1 MEREYNG
8 IWVYANHH
16 NKKLTKSTLELIA
29 KGRQLADKSKV
40 DLSAV
45 LLGYNI
51 EPLAH
56 ELITYGVDKIYLV
69 NDEKLKLYST
79 IPYAKAV
86 TSLIRMEKPKIV
98 LFVADTTGRD
108 LAPRIATRLE
118 TGLTADCT
126 DLDIG
131 DYHDKKSG
139 KRYDR
144 VLYQIR
150 PAFGGDI
157 MATIF
162 TPECHPQMATVRHG
176 IFEPLHM
183 DPKRTGKIIHC
194 NGDLEESD
202 LVIDILKT
210 IRKKNETS
218 LEDAKIIVGGGRGVG
233 GPEGFKM
240 IKKLA
245 DLLGAEVGATRAA
258 VDAGWISSTHQ
269 IGLTGQAVKPDIYI
283 ACGISG
289 AIQHLVGVKNSQNIV
304 AINKDP
310 SAPIFEAA
318 DYGIVGDL
326 FDTLRKLLE
335 KIETIRKGEWIS

>member
-1 MEREYNG
+1 MEREYSG

-29 KGRQLADKSKV
+29 KGKQLAEKSKV
-40 DLSAV
+40 DFSAV
-45 LLGYNI
+45 LLGYEI

-56 ELITYGVDKIYLV
+56 ELIAYGADKIYLV
-69 NDEKLKLYST
+69 DDEKLKFYST
-79 IPYAKAV
+79 IPYTKAV
-86 TSLIRMEKPKIV
+86 TKLIRTEKPEIV

-131 DYHDKKSG
+131 DYQDKKSG
-139 KRYDR
+139 KRYER
-144 VLYQIR
+144 ILYQIR

-157 MATIF
+157 MATIV
-162 TPECHPQMATVRHG
+162 TPECYPQMATVRHG
-176 IFEPLHM
+176 IFDPLQM
-183 DPKRTGKIIHC
+183 DSNRTGKIIHF

-202 LVIDILKT
+202 LVVDVLKT
-210 IRKKNETS
+210 VKNQNGTN
-218 LEDAKIIVGGGRGVG
+218 LENAKIIIGGGRGVG
-233 GPEGFKM
+233 GPEGFIL

-258 VDAGWISSTHQ
+258 VDAGWISYNHQ

-289 AIQHLVGVKNSQNIV
+289 AIQHLVGVKNSQKIV

-326 FDTLRKLLE
+326 YETLPKLLE
-335 KIETIRKGEWIS
+335 KIETIKKSEWIS